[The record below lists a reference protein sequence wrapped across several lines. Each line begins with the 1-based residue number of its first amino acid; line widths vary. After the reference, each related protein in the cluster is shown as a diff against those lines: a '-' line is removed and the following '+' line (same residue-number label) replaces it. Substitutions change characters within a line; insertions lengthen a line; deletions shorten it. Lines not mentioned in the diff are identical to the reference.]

1 MIKVAH
7 VMRSYLGQ
15 SETFIWQ
22 YLHTLKRVIPVV
34 LTGKLEN
41 LEQFPLRNGTI
52 KRVYGPR
59 GSTPWIIDNITRRI
73 FRRPFGYIEGIITTE
88 KISLLHAHFGTAAN
102 IHLPLC
108 LHLGLPLLCTFYGHD
123 LFAEEATTHLS
134 KKYTKLFQKGSHF
147 LVEGPFMKARLVSLG
162 CPEEKIS
169 IQRIALNLEAYPFK
183 FSSWNGSRPL
193 RFVFVGRFVE
203 KKGLEYA
210 LKALSAIRKEFTFQ
224 FRIIGGGELE
234 SKLRDLTRDLGL
246 NEEVVWLGVKPHLE
260 VIEELNRCDILIQ
273 PSVTANN
280 GDSEGGAPT
289 IILEAQACGIPIISS
304 EHADIPYV
312 TAGGGSAMLS
322 PERDVE
328 SLADNIRVL
337 LTKAEV
343 SADMSAK
350 GRAHVERFHDVTK
363 EANALEDLYYELLR
377 EKEGKIPYS

>member
-22 YLHTLKRVIPVV
+22 YLHTLKRVVPIV
-34 LTGKLEN
+34 LTRKLEN
-41 LEQFPLRNGTI
+41 LEQFPLGKGAI
-52 KRVYGPR
+52 KRVYGPM
-59 GSTPWIIDNITRRI
+59 GSTPWVIDNISRRI
-73 FRRPFGYIEGIITTE
+73 FRRPFGYIEAILTRE
-88 KISLLHAHFGTAAN
+88 KIRLIHAHFGTAAN

-108 LHLGLPLLCTFYGHD
+108 LYLGLPLLCTFYGHD
-123 LFAEEATTHLS
+123 LFVEEATNHLNE
-134 KKYTKLFQKGSHF
+134 KYTKLFQKGAHF
-147 LVEGPFMKARLVSLG
+147 LVEGPFMKERLISLG

-169 IQRIALNLEAYPFK
+169 IQRIALDLDVYAFK
-183 FSSWNGSRPL
+183 TRSWNVSRPL
-193 RFVFVGRFVE
+193 RFLFVGRFVE

-210 LKALSAIRKEFTFQ
+210 LKALSKIRKMCTFQ
-224 FRIIGGGELE
+224 FRIIGAGELDKPLKALARE
-234 SKLRDLTRDLGL
+234 LDL
-246 NEEVVWLGVKPHLE
+246 NEKIVWLGMKPHKE

-273 PSVTANN
+273 PSVTATN

-289 IILEAQACGIPIISS
+289 IILEAQACGIPIIAS

-337 LTKAEV
+337 LTAPEL
-343 SADMSAK
+343 SSNMSVK
-350 GRAHVERFHDVTK
+350 GRAHVEQFHDVTK
-363 EANALEDLYYELLR
+363 EVNALEDLYYELLSK
-377 EKEGKIPYS
+377 KEGKILYS